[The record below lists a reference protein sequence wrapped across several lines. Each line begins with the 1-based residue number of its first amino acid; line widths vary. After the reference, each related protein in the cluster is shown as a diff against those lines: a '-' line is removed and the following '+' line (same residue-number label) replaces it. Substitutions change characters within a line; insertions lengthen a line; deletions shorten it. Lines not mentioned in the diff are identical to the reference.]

1 MSLEQKL
8 AKLWGENDVFNRE
21 EILVPV
27 QWRVLRRCDYRENGK
42 RCVQPA
48 IWRVRGYYDGR
59 LEFVRYFCPR
69 HLIAWDES
77 LAEDERRG
85 VLSWA
90 WRYDVKRIASK
101 RAIRRWTRMALIQHG
116 L

>member
-1 MSLEQKL
+1 MLPAEKL
-8 AKLWGENDVFNRE
+8 ARLWQQDPFNRE

-27 QWRVLRRCDYRENGK
+27 QWRVLRRCDSRENGR

-48 IWRVRGYYDGR
+48 SWIVRGYYDGQ
-59 LEFVRYFCPR
+59 LEFVRHFCSR
-69 HLIAWDES
+69 HIVEWDET
-77 LAEDERRG
+77 LADDERRG

-90 WRYDVKRIASK
+90 WRYEVTRIASK
-101 RAIRRWTRMALIQHG
+101 RTIRKWARMAAILHG

>member
-8 AKLWGENDVFNRE
+8 AKLWENDVFNRE

-27 QWRVLRRCDYRENGK
+27 QWRVLRRCDHRENGK
-42 RCVQPA
+42 RCVMPA
-48 IWRVRGYYDGR
+48 LWKVSGYYDGR
-59 LEFVRYFCPR
+59 LEFVRYFCAR
-69 HLIAWDES
+69 HIAAWDAS

-85 VLSWA
+85 VLSQA
-90 WRYDVKRIASK
+90 WSYDVKRIASK
-101 RAIRRWTRMALIQHG
+101 RTLRKWVRRALILHG

>member
-1 MSLEQKL
+1 MSLAEKL
-8 AKLWGENDVFNRE
+8 ARLWEKDPFNHE

-27 QWRVLRRCDYRENGK
+27 QWRVLRRCDHQENGK
-42 RCVQPA
+42 RCVNPA
-48 IWRVRGYYDGR
+48 AWQVSGYYDGR
-59 LEFVRYFCPR
+59 LEFVRYFCSS
-69 HLIAWDES
+69 HMVAWDES

-90 WRYDVKRIASK
+90 WSYDVKRIASK
-101 RAIRRWTRMALIQHG
+101 RTLRKWVRRALILQG